1 MTSRFPSGLRFA
13 AALASAAFALII
25 VWMLVLLWRY
35 ALVAPPSFDGAMNL
49 NTAQSLLHGTGYG
62 FFYDRFFGFPAQTD
76 GPFILPAA
84 LAFWIGGVRP
94 FTTQVVNLV
103 YVFALVIVIVTLLR
117 RLNVSLWLAL
127 FAVTGCLMTPG
138 FAEFSM
144 NGYGEIPMLV
154 WFIGGLIVLLPTG
167 PDSGLS
173 DRRLFAAGLLFGV
186 SYLTKVVALVCI
198 APAVLVLG
206 CVILAQPRR
215 WTRLFALAA
224 GFVLPIVVWEV
235 FRLIQLRHLHD
246 YVDWWRYQLA
256 QIRSQSGAKRTG
268 AVHHGRIESGLL
280 HLKALSEMSGV
291 PPVAL
296 AALIVVPIVLGV
308 LLAINRST
316 PTRVR
321 LGIGVLSVVCG
332 LYFFWWLFITPEAY
346 LWLRRIIAGLLLLQC
361 LLAAML
367 VATYARV
374 ASVFANWK
382 ARREVLPAV
391 AAAALAFAVFG
402 QISLMRTGEFIS
414 NPPQPPGYAL
424 QMLRVAQDV
433 KALPANATLFGTGW
447 WQSPVIALFSG
458 RHFMNLEHWPVDRI
472 NSVPV
477 KFLVTDIYSQ
487 GIAESTI
494 QGVLDRASYVPV
506 MKSDGGS
513 IYRLGAVRPYVPF
526 TTKDENPANLSSSL
540 DFSRADYDARRGIY
554 QREGDRDAWMS
565 PDAAVL
571 LKRKHQDTV
580 RIGIEVTPELIR
592 DVGPHYPVLEI
603 SSPGCLDRKADLTES
618 GVHTFVLSLDCPGS
632 DEDKPLEIDFHVDRH
647 VPFIPQ
653 IDSDNRQ
660 RSVRLRYVR
669 LEADAVAPAAQ
680 TLAPQPAAQD

>member
-13 AALASAAFALII
+13 ATLASAAFTLII

-84 LAFWIGGVRP
+84 LAFWIGGVTP

-103 YVFALVIVIVTLLR
+103 YVFALVIVIVTLLQ
-117 RLNVSLWLAL
+117 RLNVPLWLAL
-127 FAVTGCLMTPG
+127 FAVAACLMTPG

-167 PDSGLS
+167 TESGLS

-198 APAVLVLG
+198 APAMLVLG

-215 WTRLFALAA
+215 WTRLLVLAA
-224 GFVLPIVVWEV
+224 GFGLPVVVWEV
-235 FRLIQLRHLHD
+235 FRFIQLHRLHN
-246 YVDWWRYQLA
+246 YIDWWRYQLA
-256 QIRSQSGAKRTG
+256 QIRSQSGAKHTG

-291 PPVAL
+291 PAVAL
-296 AALIVVPIVLGV
+296 AALIVVPVVLGA

-316 PTRVR
+316 STRLR
-321 LGIGVLSVVCG
+321 LGIGVLSVVCA

-367 VATYARV
+367 VATYARIV
-374 ASVFANWK
+374 AALANWK
-382 ARREVLPAV
+382 ARREVLPVV

-402 QISLMRTGEFIS
+402 QIRLMRTGEFIS

-433 KALPANATLFGTGW
+433 KALPADATLFGTGW
-447 WQSPVIALFSG
+447 WQSPVISLFSG
-458 RHFMNLEHWPVDRI
+458 RHFMNLEHWPLDRI

-506 MKSDGGS
+506 MKSEGGS
-513 IYRLGAVRPYVPF
+513 IYRLDTVRPYVPF
-526 TTKDENPANLSSSL
+526 APKDENLANLSSSL

-571 LKRKHQDTV
+571 LERRHEDTL
-580 RIGIEVTPELIR
+580 RIGFEVPPELVR
-592 DVGPHYPVLEI
+592 AASPRYPVLKI
-603 SSPGCLDRKADLTES
+603 SNPGCFDRTVELMES
-618 GVHTFVLSLDCPGS
+618 GVHTLLVSLDCPGS
-632 DEDKPLEIDFHVDRH
+632 DEGKPFEINLHVDGH

-660 RSVRLRYVR
+660 RAVRLRYVR
-669 LEADAVAPAAQ
+669 LETDGVGTAAREPVRPAAVRQ
-680 TLAPQPAAQD
+680 